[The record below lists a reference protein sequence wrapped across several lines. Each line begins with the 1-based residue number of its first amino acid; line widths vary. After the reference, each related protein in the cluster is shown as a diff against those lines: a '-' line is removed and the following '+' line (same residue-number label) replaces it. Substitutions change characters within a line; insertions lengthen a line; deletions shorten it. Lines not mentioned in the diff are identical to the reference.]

1 MKKIVYLLLL
11 FSISLQAQF
20 YQIGGNN
27 ISFSTSF
34 AEIEIETVSGNDYS
48 ITFEDGTTA
57 TGQSGTVL
65 RHPYSSSLNFLEITS
80 ITGDIKSVSILE
92 NIHIRL
98 DVLTNLT
105 NLEVITDDFA
115 VSGILEGNLSDLP
128 ANVLTFYKRESQ
140 GVITGDI
147 QHLAGADYIY
157 IYGNQI
163 TVTGDI
169 QHLAGADYIYIYGN
183 QITVTGD
190 IQHLAGADYVYFN
203 GNQITVTGDI
213 QHLAG
218 ADYVYFIGNQITVT
232 GDIQHLAGANYIY
245 LDGSQITVSGDI
257 QHLAGIY
264 YIRLFGNQ
272 ITVTGDIQHLAG
284 ADFIYIYGNQITVTG
299 DIQHLAGADYIYI
312 YGNQITVTGDIQNLA
327 GVDTIRFIGDQ
338 IAVSGDIQHLAGA
351 NYVLFIGDQIS
362 LSYTSTSW
370 SNAPSN
376 RIQIQELQSG
386 LTQNEVDNLLIDISN
401 AASIPSSGSRIITIT
416 ANNSA
421 PSAASNSAITFLQN
435 NGYTVNTN

>member
-190 IQHLAGADYVYFN
+190 IQ
-203 GNQITVTGDI
+203 
-213 QHLAG
+213 
-218 ADYVYFIGNQITVT
+218 
-232 GDIQHLAGANYIY
+232 
-245 LDGSQITVSGDI
+245 
-257 QHLAGIY
+257 
-264 YIRLFGNQ
+264 
-272 ITVTGDIQHLAG
+272 
-284 ADFIYIYGNQITVTG
+284 
-299 DIQHLAGADYIYI
+299 
-312 YGNQITVTGDIQNLA
+312 NLA